1 MVFFQHFFYTFVATS
16 TFPCWKMMRLF
27 VNVYSNHGRNKTNN
41 RHKCKYFNPDG
52 IWVFKHNYAILLLRI
67 LIVTNKLTTTNT
79 IANVTGIAHTIE
91 DNENILK
98 KQYTNAEPTNDVTI
112 QNNNVHLNLPFG
124 SSALAV
130 AHAAKQGIVNM
141 LKAMNEIQP
150 CHVIP
155 VA

>member
-1 MVFFQHFFYTFVATS
+1 M
-16 TFPCWKMMRLF
+16 
-27 VNVYSNHGRNKTNN
+27 N
-41 RHKCKYFNPDG
+41 
-52 IWVFKHNYAILLLRI
+52 I
-67 LIVTNKLTTTNT
+67 
-79 IANVTGIAHTIE
+79 IANVTGIAQAIE

-98 KQYTNAEPTNDVTI
+98 KLYTKAEPTNDVTI

-124 SSALAV
+124 NSALAV

-141 LKAMNEIQP
+141 LKAINEIQP

>member
-1 MVFFQHFFYTFVATS
+1 
-16 TFPCWKMMRLF
+16 MMWLF

-67 LIVTNKLTTTNT
+67 LIVTSKLATTNI
-79 IANVTGIAHTIE
+79 IASVTGIAQAIE

-98 KQYTNAEPTNDVTI
+98 KLYTNAEQTNDVTI

-124 SSALAV
+124 
-130 AHAAKQGIVNM
+130 
-141 LKAMNEIQP
+141 EE
-150 CHVIP
+150 
-155 VA
+155 